1 MAGGEGAESEIEDHG
16 HVPAETSRRMACDCS
31 VVHWR
36 EDDQGEPLNIGRKT
50 RSIPPAIRRALKR
63 RDGGCR
69 FPGCTCTRFVDA
81 HHIRHWADGGET
93 AMNNLVLLCRRHHR
107 LVHEEGFGVQA
118 DQSGATN
125 FTLPDGAIIPSGPD
139 QRSRGNVVVQMV
151 RNRKMG
157 LDITPSTS
165 VPRWYG
171 EKMDN
176 QLAVLGLLQRE

>member
-1 MAGGEGAESEIEDHG
+1 MQYIS
-16 HVPAETSRRMACDCS
+16 
-31 VVHWR
+31 
-36 EDDQGEPLNIGRKT
+36 
-50 RSIPPAIRRALKR
+50 IRRALKR

-93 AMNNLVLLCRRHHR
+93 SMNNLVLLCRRHHR

-118 DQSGATN
+118 ASSGAAW
-125 FTLPDGAIIPSGPD
+125 FTRPDGTLIPPGPD
-139 QRSRGNVVVQMV
+139 PRSRGNVVALKVK
-151 RNRKMG
+151 NRAMG
-157 LDITPSTS
+157 VNITPDTS
-165 VPRWYG
+165 VPRWCG